1 MARFLVAISGI
12 YKPVVMKKLLIVLC
26 VMIALLTSSCNRYY
40 YKPNG
45 VNVPLLTDGGQYHL
59 NVNGSSSSFT
69 DNGTTTSNMN
79 VIDIQGS
86 VSPIKHLGIMGG
98 YSGYNYTTTTPDLA
112 AGNVNARASLAE
124 AGIGAYYALG
134 GEKVKMVVDFYG
146 GWGMGNIN
154 SDIDA
159 RVNRLF
165 FQPGIGVRSPWFDAS
180 FSPRIVNLGFSSF
193 NDKGRDSFYLRN
205 QGLIDAGGVRFDSR
219 RYTFF
224 EPSFTI
230 RAGYKF
236 AKVQFQY
243 VLSVP
248 MSAMSWNISPGR
260 FSVGFYLGIE
270 DIIEMVREG
279 NR

>member
-1 MARFLVAISGI
+1 MITVQHEPEF
-12 YKPVVMKKLLIVLC
+12 MKKTLILLSC
-26 VMIALLTSSCNRYY
+26 VISLLTSSCSRYY

-59 NVNGSSSSFT
+59 NLNGSSSST
-69 DNGTTTSNMN
+69 SDGNNGANTNN
-79 VIDIQGS
+79 INIIDVQASI
-86 VSPIKHLGIMGG
+86 SPIKHLGIMGG
-98 YSGYNYTTTTPDLA
+98 YTSYNYTTTAPDFA
-112 AGNVNARASLAE
+112 AGNVNARATLAE
-124 AGIGAYYALG
+124 AGIGGYIAPG
-134 GEKVKMVVDFYG
+134 GNKVKMVADFYG
-146 GWGMGNIN
+146 GWGIGNIS

-165 FQPGIGVRSPWFDAS
+165 LQPGIGVRSPWFDAS
-180 FSPRIVNLGFSSF
+180 FNPRIVSLGFTSF
-193 NDKGRDSFYLRN
+193 NANGRDSFYLRN

-224 EPSFTI
+224 EPCFTI

-243 VLSVP
+243 VFSVP
-248 MSAMSWNISPGR
+248 MSAMSWNTSPGR

-270 DIIEMVREG
+270 DIVQMVREG